1 MKISPGNKVKIIR
14 SGDVIPKILGCHDKN
29 DEANFVEFKLPST
42 CPVCNSPTERE
53 MIESNSSSSSS
64 SNSSSSNIHPSS
76 PSTQPGV
83 IVRCTGGLLCSAQ
96 AIESIIH
103 FASRDA
109 VDIKGLGPAIIQELY
124 TLGLVTTPADLYR
137 LKYKN
142 SMQSNDTMKL
152 VIKLFQHTHTHTHT
166 HSHTHAHAHTH
177 THTHTHTNTHLNHI
191 YHIKSS

>member
-1 MKISPGNKVKIIR
+1 MKISPGNRVKIIR
-14 SGDVIPKILGCHDKN
+14 SGDVIPKILGCYDKN
-29 DEANFVEFKLPST
+29 DETLFVEFKLPST

-53 MIESNSSSSSS
+53 MIESNSSSSS
-64 SNSSSSNIHPSS
+64 HPSS

-96 AIESIIH
+96 AIESINH

-124 TLGLVTTPADLYR
+124 TLGLVKTPVDLYR

-142 SMQSNDTMKL
+142 SIESNDTLKL
-152 VIKLFQHTHTHTHT
+152 VIKLFQQ
-166 HSHTHAHAHTH
+166 
-177 THTHTHTNTHLNHI
+177 TNTWTIIH
-191 YHIKSS
+191 HIKSHDFFFFHTIN